1 MKNPLVGITSDI
13 KGKFYEVESFYFT
26 SLLQSGAIPVML
38 PMITNRKDIKKN
50 RGRSYFKMEF
60 TRYTYNT

>member
-38 PMITNRKDIKKN
+38 PMITNRKDIKKISMKIN
-50 RGRSYFKMEF
+50 SLVVVI
-60 TRYTYNT
+60 

>member
-26 SLLQSGAIPVML
+26 SLLKSGAILRDV
-38 PMITNRKDIKKN
+38 TNDNQQK
-50 RGRSYFKMEF
+50 
-60 TRYTYNT
+60 RY

>member
-26 SLLQSGAIPVML
+26 SLLKSGAIPVML
-38 PMITNRKDIKKN
+38 PMITNRKDTV
-50 RGRSYFKMEF
+50 SYTHLRAHE
-60 TRYTYNT
+60 T